1 MERAGGC
8 LQTMNSTNHH
18 HYDHYCADQIKR
30 LDGFYG
36 LIERTL
42 HQELI
47 PHMSGKTIL
56 DIGCGFGSLSDFFQK
71 LDFDVTGIEQHQ
83 VSFNAA
89 KKKFPHLNLI
99 FDEGNLLDTIPDNAF
114 DIVIMK
120 DVIHHVIAETDAP
133 TFMHNVNR
141 ICKKLIIIID
151 PNPTLILK
159 FSRKIIKHIDPECT
173 PKQAIHLLCDNGFRL
188 KKLFFSEVFAF
199 PLSGGYVGPE
209 LIKSPSLMS
218 IILKTDRFLKKV
230 LDFLKLSRFICWRYV
245 IVAEKI

>member
-1 MERAGGC
+1 M
-8 LQTMNSTNHH
+8 SSSNHH
-18 HYDHYCADQIKR
+18 HYDHYCSDQVKR

-42 HQELI
+42 HQELV
-47 PHMSGKTIL
+47 PYLSGKTIL
-56 DIGCGFGSLSDFFQK
+56 DIGCGFGSLCAFFQQ
-71 LDFDVTGIEQHQ
+71 LGFGVTGIEQHQ

-89 KKKFPHLNLI
+89 QKKFPHLNLL
-99 FDEGNLLDTIPDNAF
+99 FDEGNLLDTIPDNSF

-120 DVIHHVIAETDAP
+120 DVIHHVVAETDAKA
-133 TFMHNVNR
+133 FMLNVNR
-141 ICKKLIIIID
+141 ICKKLIVIID

-159 FSRKIIKHIDPECT
+159 LSRKIIKHIDPECT
-173 PKQAIHLLCDNGFRL
+173 PKQAIDLLCNNRFEL

-209 LIKSPSLMS
+209 LIKSPSLMN
-218 IILKTDRFLKKV
+218 IILKVDRLLKRG
-230 LDFLKLSRFICWRYV
+230 LDFLRISRFVCWRYV